1 AAVRYVGALRPL
13 ADHRSRALR
22 LLRLS
27 PQQAAWGDPPSGA
40 VKLHTKIVLG
50 LVLGAASGIAAN
62 TLAPGAAWVRWI
74 GDNVAGP
81 VGQGLL
87 RMVLMT
93 VIPLVFTSLARGVA
107 GIGVIRRGGRVGIRA
122 SVYFL

>member
-1 AAVRYVGALRPL
+1 MPVRDGRAAVRNVGALRPL

-27 PQQAAWGDPPSGA
+27 PQQAAWDDPPSGA

-62 TLAPGAAWVRWI
+62 TLAPRAAWVRWI
-74 GDNVAGP
+74 RGNVARAGAREARSNVSLTVAHP
-81 VGQGLL
+81 RFASNALRVLL
-87 RMVLMT
+87 T
-93 VIPLVFTSLARGVA
+93 GAIE
-107 GIGVIRRGGRVGIRA
+107 
-122 SVYFL
+122 

>member
-1 AAVRYVGALRPL
+1 MPVRDGRAAVRNVGALRPL

-62 TLAPGAAWVRWI
+62 TLAPGAAWVRWL
-74 GDNVAGP
+74 GANLPGP
-81 VGQGLL
+81 VGRGFLRRLL
-87 RMVLMT
+87 M
-93 VIPLVFTSLARGVA
+93 PGSPAVFTSLALGLA
-107 GIGVIRRGGRVGIRA
+107 GIGEIRHLA
-122 SVYFL
+122 